1 MSGSAVVAASMNP
14 FIKELEEEAR
24 LLARLKN
31 KIVTQIATLQVCQPL
46 LLLIPMWL
54 SLIPFCLFGCNV
66 GLFLGGGERPKGP
79 LTATCC
85 FHPAV
90 LARRGRAG
98 RGEWVPG

>member
-54 SLIPFCLFGCNV
+54 SHSLLS
-66 GLFLGGGERPKGP
+66 L
-79 LTATCC
+79 
-85 FHPAV
+85 
-90 LARRGRAG
+90 
-98 RGEWVPG
+98 WVQCRFVF